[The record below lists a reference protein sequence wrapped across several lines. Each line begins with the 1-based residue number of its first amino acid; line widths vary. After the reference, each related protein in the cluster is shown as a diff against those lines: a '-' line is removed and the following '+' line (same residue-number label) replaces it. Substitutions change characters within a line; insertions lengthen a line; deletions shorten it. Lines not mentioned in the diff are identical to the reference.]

1 LGDLED
7 WKGGRMEDFT
17 TEAQRTHRRRN
28 GKNGRVEDG
37 EIRQFDNSTM
47 EELKNGMMEG
57 WNVEALAE
65 IPLRREWKMG
75 MIESYFC
82 YKQAAAPRNVC
93 SY

>member
-1 LGDLED
+1 MEG
-7 WKGGRMEDFT
+7 WK
-17 TEAQRTHRRRN
+17 N
-28 GKNGRVEDG
+28 GEIRQFDNSTIQEWKNGRWENST
-37 EIRQFDNSTM
+37 IRQFDNSTM

-75 MIESYFC
+75 MMESYFC